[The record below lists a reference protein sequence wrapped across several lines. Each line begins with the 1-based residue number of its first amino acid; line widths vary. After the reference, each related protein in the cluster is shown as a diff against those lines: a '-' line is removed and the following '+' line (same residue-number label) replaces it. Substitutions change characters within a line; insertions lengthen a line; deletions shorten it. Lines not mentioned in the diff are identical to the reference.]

1 MELLGHIVIEKALL
15 KMHGFTYSH
24 QQCLGVL
31 CTVAKLE
38 AKER

>member
-24 QQCLGVL
+24 QRLGVL